1 MAGGA
6 ADWLGRWVVS
16 ATNSSPPI
24 LFFERTQLYPAVPEF
39 SIHSFYSRSM
49 EEKLERI
56 TFLRLFPQQSFQ
68 FVDRVIDEITQSNA
82 VTSPPLPSQK
92 RHSEVQTDVLFKENE
107 GNEEETTEKL
117 QDLPIYT
124 TQHNSSSLVIR
135 FASSFQYNSQAE
147 FASLA
152 GRIGTRFIDNEK
164 ELASHDTFRLTSTVI
179 DDQKP
184 LDESLETQQMRRLEE
199 FVEWRKSILQN
210 NYP

>member
-107 GNEEETTEKL
+107 GNEEDTTEKL

-147 FASLA
+147 FVSLA
-152 GRIGTRFIDNEK
+152 GRIGTRFIDKEK
-164 ELASHDTFRLTSTVI
+164 ELVSHDAVRLTST

-199 FVEWRKSILQN
+199 FVEWRRSILQN